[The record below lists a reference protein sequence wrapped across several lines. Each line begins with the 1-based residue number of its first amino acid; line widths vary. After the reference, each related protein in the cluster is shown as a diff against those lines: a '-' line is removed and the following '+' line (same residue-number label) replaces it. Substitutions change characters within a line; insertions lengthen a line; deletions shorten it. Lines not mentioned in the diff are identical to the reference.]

1 MSKMFLYTINYL
13 GYIIKETNDKIL
25 YHIFYIAIII
35 HSILIV
41 IYSVIVFIIAN
52 VR

>member
-13 GYIIKETNDKIL
+13 GYIIKETNDKI
-25 YHIFYIAIII
+25 YHNFYIAIII

-41 IYSVIVFIIAN
+41 IYSVIDFIIAN
-52 VR
+52 VC